1 MSAKDLMWE
10 GLREFKR
17 TCRARAEKEKE
28 WSFPIHCL
36 SPTLTHLLSPIHISK
51 MFGFSNG
58 AGQGRESKQSTGSS
72 NSKSG
77 DNPPPA
83 YTEEDPTERKAKT
96 TGTFAYYEKCVWIC
110 PHETL
115 SFQRFQR
122 ILNLPGFRGTGME
135 ALSAVPTPY
144 HDAIT
149 TGSKPSQICRPHPV
163 SSEPQCVE
171 CQAEYEYNRV
181 HEYMK
186 FKTHWRIDSTQY
198 QHLFGSYKSIQY
210 LLTPSNVWL
219 CPHRRLGEFEC
230 CEKVVVPGGT

>member
-1 MSAKDLMWE
+1 
-10 GLREFKR
+10 
-17 TCRARAEKEKE
+17 
-28 WSFPIHCL
+28 
-36 SPTLTHLLSPIHISK
+36 

-58 AGQGRESKQSTGSS
+58 AGQGRESKQSTVSS

-96 TGTFAYYEKCVWIC
+96 TGTSAYYEKCVWIC

-115 SFQRFQR
+115 SFQRLQR
-122 ILNLPGFRGTGME
+122 ILNLPGFRWTGME

-163 SSEPQCVE
+163 SSEPQCAE
-171 CQAEYEYNRV
+171 GQAEYDYNKV

-186 FKTHWRIDSTQY
+186 LKTHWRIDFTRY
-198 QHLFGSYKSIQY
+198 QHLFDSYKSVQY
-210 LLTPSNVWL
+210 LLTRSNVWL
-219 CPHRRLGEFEC
+219 CPHRRLGDLNVV
-230 CEKVVVPGGT
+230 KVSRILGKGKYSQDSHWLAQCSKPGHGG